1 LAILNGTEDRIDPFQ
16 GGRGRAGAVRS
27 AEESARYFARLMGFQ
42 GSPRVECLARSAGNS
57 SSWVEKSTWSGN
69 AGPEVTLL
77 AIHGGGHT
85 IPQAG
90 VRMPRNL
97 GPTSGIIDAPQ
108 EVWRF
113 FARHNTPAMG
123 LSMRKIE
130 RGRV

>member
-1 LAILNGTEDRIDPFQ
+1 MEPRIGSIRFK
-16 GGRGRAGAVRS
+16 VRS
-27 AEESARYFARLMGFQ
+27 AEGSARYFAGLMGYQ
-42 GSPRVECLARSAGNS
+42 GNPQVECLGRSAGDS
-57 SSWVEKSTWSGN
+57 SSWVEKSTWSAD

-113 FARHNTPAMG
+113 FTRHNASTMAV
-123 LSMRKIE
+123 R
-130 RGRV
+130 